1 MSVAEVGT
9 LLAATLQAVGVGAV
23 VILVLMI
30 GASLGLDVFKLR
42 PSGRKSLTVRSL
54 DEALGRPESYL
65 PPSTPRGTTDQLGN
79 SQRPS

>member
-30 GASLGLDVFKLR
+30 GSSLGLDVFKLR

-79 SQRPS
+79 SQRAA